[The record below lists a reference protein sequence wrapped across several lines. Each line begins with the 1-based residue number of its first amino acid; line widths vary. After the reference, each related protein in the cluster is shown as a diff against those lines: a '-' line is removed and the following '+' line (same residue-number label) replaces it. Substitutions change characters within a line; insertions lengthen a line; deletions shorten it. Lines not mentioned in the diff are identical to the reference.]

1 MTRANHLAFPRL
13 DADRPATLH
22 DDPCRLGQQTDVAAA
37 RAHGGFQR
45 PGERRAAAARQL
57 RLGRTGDQRGDM
69 VAEAPHAHVDLAQSI
84 EEQQAGH
91 HRRVLELPL
100 HELERRQSAD
110 VEQPAARRC
119 AFEQRAAL
127 VRRQR
132 WRAMLRS
139 QDVGDDRHELVVP
152 AAQRLGIAAVELR
165 DRGDGPFDVRPPL
178 ERPAVAGEQR
188 DVELR
193 LDVAR
198 AVAFEIEI
206 RVPRHRRDRP
216 LEERVRVVQ
225 EAGLTWVF
233 ERGETAAGDRR
244 TIDGK
249 HSQAG
254 LAEIGR
260 QDQRVVPGAKDDSV
274 VVACGSRGRGAVHI
288 PPCDTRSSPTAAPAG
303 NTYDIDSDWT
313 KP

>member
-1 MTRANHLAFPRL
+1 
-13 DADRPATLH
+13 
-22 DDPCRLGQQTDVAAA
+22 
-37 RAHGGFQR
+37 
-45 PGERRAAAARQL
+45 
-57 RLGRTGDQRGDM
+57 M

-100 HELERRQSAD
+100 HELERRQRAD
-110 VEQPAARRC
+110 VEQPAAGRC
-119 AFEQRAAL
+119 AFEQPAAL
-127 VRRQR
+127 VRRKG

-139 QDVGDDRHELVVP
+139 QDVRDDRHELVVP
-152 AAQRLGIAAVELR
+152 AAQRIGIAAVELR
-165 DRGDGPFDVRPPL
+165 DRGDGPFDIRPPL

-233 ERGETAAGDRR
+233 ERGEAAAGDRR
-244 TIDGK
+244 TIDGQ
-249 HSQAG
+249 HPQAG

-260 QDQRVVPGAKDDSV
+260 QDQRVVPGAKDDAI
-274 VVACGSRGRGAVHI
+274 VVAGGARGRWRSRSLDRKPFARTIFTDSRLRPEAKTILKVAAQI
-288 PPCDTRSSPTAAPAG
+288 RDRRRPPRLGKFDFVAG
-303 NTYDIDSDWT
+303 ISGNV
-313 KP
+313 